1 MTTQDTNAEALGL
14 QALGWAVS
22 DGDRAARL
30 LALTGLSP
38 EDLRDRLG
46 EPALLAAVLGFLE
59 AHEPDLVACAER
71 WMSRPRS
78 LWKRAGGWTHEPAAA
93 DHRLR

>member
-46 EPALLAAVLGFLE
+46 DPALLAAVLGFLE
-59 AHEPDLVACAER
+59 AHEPDLIACADA
-71 WMSRPRS
+71 
-78 LWKRAGGWTHEPAAA
+78 LDVTPAQLVEARR
-93 DHRLR
+93 RLDA